1 MLDEDHDNLP
11 QEANHPNLYTLGRIG
26 EHNIVIVCLSAGYI
40 GTNSAAATIGQMKS
54 KFPSIQYNLIPYAE
68 ADIRLGDMVIS
79 QSHYNG
85 IALLES
91 P

>member
-1 MLDEDHDNLP
+1 MITSHKKRIILT
-11 QEANHPNLYTLGRIG
+11 YTSSAVLV
-26 EHNIVIVCLSAGYI
+26 NIICLSAGYV

-54 KFPSIQYNLIPYAE
+54 KFPSIQYNLMVGIGGGVPYAE
-68 ADIRLGDMVIS
+68 ADIRLGDVVIS